1 MLLNDRVAFVTGASQ
16 GIGQACA
23 IALAQAGARVALA
36 SRNLEKLEQVAE
48 QIIRADGGA
57 DRALPLR
64 VDVTSENEIQ
74 EAVERAIEQFGK
86 IDILVNNAGV
96 TRDGLLLRMKRKD
109 WDEVLNTNLT
119 AAYLCIQQVLPGML
133 RRRQGRIINITSVV
147 AAIGNPGQ
155 ANYAASKAGI
165 VGLTRAVAQEV
176 ASRNITVNAVSP
188 GFIETAMTAGLSP
201 EAREKLSARIPL
213 GRVGEA
219 MEVAHAV
226 RFLASDEA
234 AYITGQVLH
243 VNGGLF
249 LGS

>member
-188 GFIETAMTAGLSP
+188 GFIETGMTAVLSP